1 MYAGKGVGECGIL
14 LLNTV
19 YMAMGNYLPLS
30 IADNRNNH
38 YSKRKQNLK
47 GKQKKQYNG
56 WFIEVYLQSSLHRI
70 KTDAQVKL
78 QLQRSKK
85 LSIQFD
91 YAILQIKEK
100 KPTKYLNLLV
110 SKSYIEVL
118 FLYSYEVGTNSQI
131 AGREKSYN
139 ISRVGPQE

>member
-47 GKQKKQYNG
+47 GK
-56 WFIEVYLQSSLHRI
+56 
-70 KTDAQVKL
+70 
-78 QLQRSKK
+78 
-85 LSIQFD
+85 
-91 YAILQIKEK
+91 
-100 KPTKYLNLLV
+100 
-110 SKSYIEVL
+110 
-118 FLYSYEVGTNSQI
+118 
-131 AGREKSYN
+131 
-139 ISRVGPQE
+139 